1 MERGVAALN
10 RIRSILL
17 AAMALF
23 CALTLSGCIAKTV
36 DELYA
41 LPRHSDEYYELQKA
55 IDGVMTEGVQY
66 AAPVSGRNQQ
76 SVQLADLDG
85 DGEVEAIVFLRTTGE
100 NPLSACIFD
109 LMDGHYELIGTIEGS
124 GAAFESVEYAEL
136 DGAAGVEMILGRQLS
151 NQVLQAL
158 SVYTLT
164 DGRVVELLSA
174 NYSEYTLAD
183 LDGDGQKD
191 IFLLRFDPEQRTGVA
206 ELYRC
211 VDGQF
216 ERAPEASMSAGVEG
230 IKRILTGYLSYD
242 VPAVFVASVYDA
254 ESIVTDVFAYR
265 GGVFQNVSATDTGM
279 SVQTVRNYFV
289 YAADID
295 SDGLIE
301 LPQLVTP
308 PSSDPNGEQYSIIR
322 WYNLTMGGAQRIKRT
337 TYHSF
342 SGGWYV
348 TLPDEW
354 AESITVSRSDEV
366 SGVRGLVFSQWNT
379 GTRSAVPIFTVYAFS
394 GEDRSALASSD
405 GRFVIAEKGDTV
417 YAAELGTSPWASE
430 LSEETL
436 RKMFNFIHID
446 WNSGER

>member
-1 MERGVAALN
+1 MPALR
-10 RIRSILL
+10 RIGKLLL
-17 AAMALF
+17 AAMTLL
-23 CALTLSGCIAKTV
+23 CTLTLSGCIAKTV

-66 AAPVSGRNQQ
+66 SAPVSGWNQQ

-85 DGEVEAIVFLRTTGE
+85 DEEDEAIVFLRTTGE
-100 NPLSACIFD
+100 NPLCACVFD
-109 LMDGHYELIGTIEGS
+109 MTDGHYELIGRIEGG
-124 GAAFESVEYAEL
+124 GAAFESVEYVDL
-136 DGAAGVEMILGRQLS
+136 NGSAGMEMILGRQLS
-151 NQVLQAL
+151 NQVLQAM

-164 DGRVVELLSA
+164 DGRIVELMSA

-191 IFLLRFDPEQRTGVA
+191 IFLLRFDSEQRTGVA
-206 ELYRC
+206 ELYRWM
-211 VDGQF
+211 DGQF

-230 IKRILTGYLSYD
+230 IKRILTGYLTYD

-254 ESIVTDVFAYR
+254 ESIVTDVFAFR
-265 GGVFQNVSATDTGM
+265 GGVFQNVTASDTGM

-289 YAADID
+289 YASDID

-308 PSSDPNGEQYSIIR
+308 PSSDPSGEQYSIIR
-322 WYNLTMGGAQRIKRT
+322 WYNLALNGAQRIKLT

-354 AESITVSRSDEV
+354 AESITVSRSEEV

-379 GTRSAVPIFTVYAFS
+379 RTRSAVPVFTVYAFS
-394 GEDRSALASSD
+394 GDDRSTLASSD
-405 GRFVIAEKGDTV
+405 GRFIIAEKGDTV
-417 YAAELGTSPWASE
+417 YAAELGTSPWAAE

>member
-1 MERGVAALN
+1 
-10 RIRSILL
+10 
-17 AAMALF
+17 
-23 CALTLSGCIAKTV
+23 
-36 DELYA
+36 
-41 LPRHSDEYYELQKA
+41 
-55 IDGVMTEGVQY
+55 
-66 AAPVSGRNQQ
+66 
-76 SVQLADLDG
+76 
-85 DGEVEAIVFLRTTGE
+85 
-100 NPLSACIFD
+100 
-109 LMDGHYELIGTIEGS
+109 
-124 GAAFESVEYAEL
+124 
-136 DGAAGVEMILGRQLS
+136 
-151 NQVLQAL
+151 
-158 SVYTLT
+158 
-164 DGRVVELLSA
+164 
-174 NYSEYTLAD
+174 
-183 LDGDGQKD
+183 
-191 IFLLRFDPEQRTGVA
+191 
-206 ELYRC
+206 
-211 VDGQF
+211 
-216 ERAPEASMSAGVEG
+216 MSAGVEG

-322 WYNLTMGGAQRIKRT
+322 WYNLTLGGAPRIKRT